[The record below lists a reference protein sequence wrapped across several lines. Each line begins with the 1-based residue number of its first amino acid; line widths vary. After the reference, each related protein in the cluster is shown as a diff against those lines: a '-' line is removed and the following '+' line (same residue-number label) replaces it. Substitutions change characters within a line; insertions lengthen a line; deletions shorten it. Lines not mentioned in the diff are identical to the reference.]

1 MDGPFR
7 RGFIDDL
14 PVFFGYFAVGCTVAV
29 AAVARGMPLWSPIL
43 LSLTHVS
50 GTSQGAIVEG
60 VRVVDGIASASID
73 VLFACVALNLRYVL
87 LSLAVAQRLAPDA
100 TIPRRLVLAMGVT
113 DENVALA
120 VARHASGDFP
130 GGLPWRYML
139 GVLASSYLG
148 WNLGTAAGAFGAHL
162 LPADRL
168 APLGIALYA
177 MFVAIVVPAAR
188 DSWRMLA
195 CVAIAAA
202 LNLALTLVPALA
214 ARISPSV
221 AMLVS
226 GTASALLG
234 AMLWPKRPEPSG
246 ESGDGAPAVARRRGG
261 VATSEEGR
269 P

>member
-1 MDGPFR
+1 MDGAPTQTPFR
-7 RGFIDDL
+7 RGFVDDL
-14 PVFFGYFAVGCTVAV
+14 PVFFGYFAVGFTVAV
-29 AAVARGMPLWSPIL
+29 AAVAKGMPLWSPIL

-60 VRVVDGIASASID
+60 VRVVDGVASAAGD
-73 VLFACVALNLRYVL
+73 VLFACIALNLRYVL

-100 TIPRRLVLAMGVT
+100 TLPRRLLLAMGIT

-120 VARHASGDFP
+120 VARHASGDYP

-148 WNLGTAAGAFGAHL
+148 WNLGTAAGAVGAHL

-177 MFVAIVVPAAR
+177 LSVAIVVPAAR
-188 DSWRMLA
+188 ASRRMFA
-195 CVAIAAA
+195 CVALAAA
-202 LNLALTLVPALA
+202 LNLAHTFVPALA

-226 GTASALLG
+226 GTAAALVG
-234 AMLWPKRPEPSG
+234 AALWPNTVRQQADNSKE
-246 ESGDGAPAVARRRGG
+246 AP
-261 VATSEEGR
+261 
-269 P
+269 

>member
-1 MDGPFR
+1 MGSVSAKAPTPFR
-7 RGFIDDL
+7 RGFVDDL
-14 PVFFGYFAVGCTVAV
+14 PVFFGYFAVGFTVAV
-29 AAVARGMPLWSPIL
+29 AAVAKGMPLWSPIL

-60 VRVVDGIASASID
+60 VRVVDGVASAAGD
-73 VLFACVALNLRYVL
+73 VLFACLALNLRYVL

-100 TIPRRLVLAMGVT
+100 TLPRRLVLAMGIT

-148 WNLGTAAGAFGAHL
+148 WNLGTVAGAYGAHL

-177 MFVAIVVPAAR
+177 MFVAIVVPAVR
-188 DSWRMLA
+188 GSRRMLA
-195 CVAIAAA
+195 CVALAAA
-202 LNLALTLVPALA
+202 SNLVLTLVPAFA
-214 ARISPSV
+214 ARLSPSV

-226 GTASALLG
+226 GTAAALAG
-234 AMLWPKRPEPSG
+234 AALWPHRP
-246 ESGDGAPAVARRRGG
+246 DAPEDA
-261 VATSEEGR
+261 

>member
-1 MDGPFR
+1 MKSATDNGKRENSPFR
-7 RGFIDDL
+7 RGFVDDL
-14 PVFFGYFAVGCTVAV
+14 PVFFGYFAVGFTVAV
-29 AAVARGMPLWSPIL
+29 AAVAKGMPLWSPIL

-60 VRVVDGIASASID
+60 VRVVDGVASAAGD
-73 VLFACVALNLRYVL
+73 VLFACIALNLRYVL

-100 TIPRRLVLAMGVT
+100 TLPRRLLLAMGVT

-120 VARHASGDFP
+120 VARHASGDYP

-148 WNLGTAAGAFGAHL
+148 WNLGTAVGAFGAHL

-177 MFVAIVVPAAR
+177 MFVAIVVPATRASR
-188 DSWRMLA
+188 RMLA
-195 CVAIAAA
+195 CVALAAA

-226 GTASALLG
+226 GTAAALVG
-234 AMLWPKRPEPSG
+234 AVLFPHAE
-246 ESGDGAPAVARRRGG
+246 EATAPRQQADNSKDA
-261 VATSEEGR
+261 